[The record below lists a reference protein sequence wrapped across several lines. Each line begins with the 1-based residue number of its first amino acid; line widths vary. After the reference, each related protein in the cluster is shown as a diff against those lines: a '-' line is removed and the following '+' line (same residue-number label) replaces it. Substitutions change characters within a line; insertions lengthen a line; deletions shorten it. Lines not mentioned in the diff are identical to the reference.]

1 MGRRILM
8 PLTEEQRTAIALLA
22 NGATH
27 ADVAEVLGTTRAT
40 VGTWRARPDFAS
52 ALEDQTRQVEEY
64 ASHRMRALGAVA
76 LQQLAAM
83 ATDPATPANARVR
96 ICEKLLELS
105 QLRPAD
111 RTKDIADMDEADV
124 VDLVVQLGPRII
136 EEAARRLEEAS
147 G

>member
-1 MGRRILM
+1 M

-27 ADVAEVLGTTRAT
+27 ADVAATLGTTRAT
-40 VGTWRARPDFAS
+40 VGKWRARPDFA
-52 ALEDQTRQVEEY
+52 AELEEVTRRVEEY

-76 LQQLAAM
+76 LHQLAKM

-111 RTKDIADMDEADV
+111 RTKDIADMDEGDV
-124 VDLVVQLGPRII
+124 IDLVVQLGPRIV
-136 EEAARRLEEAS
+136 EEASRRLEEAS